1 MTADAAVTEARD
13 AIDAIDRSLLTAV
26 NRRLELVR
34 KLHEHKRTSGMPLR
48 DAAREDEMV
57 ARLQGENEGPLTD
70 DGVAD
75 LVHFVLDLTR
85 RELHGE

>member
-1 MTADAAVTEARD
+1 MTDAVTDARE

-34 KLHEHKRTSGMPLR
+34 KLHEHKRTTGMPMR
-48 DAAREDEMV
+48 DPAREEAMV
-57 ARLQGENEGPLTD
+57 ARLRDENEGPLSD

-75 LVHFVLDLTR
+75 LVHFVLGLTR
-85 RELHGE
+85 KELYGE